1 MEVVAAL
8 TTMGLGLRIYFIL
21 DGDRIVPMPQAKY
34 LRVYDRSEALRQ
46 FAGVR
51 IRCAEIAVDLENRA
65 PTGRYREVYHLL
77 PFDDDGLV
85 DRKETFRG
93 VHLALDAAPP
103 LLSSQEPEG
112 GSNIIPARGRFAK
125 AQLDHQFRWQ
135 PGHRLRQ
142 QILDLALGRKRLR

>member
-1 MEVVAAL
+1 
-8 TTMGLGLRIYFIL
+8 MGLGLRIYFIVE
-21 DGDRIVPMPQAKY
+21 GDRIIPVPKAKY
-34 LRVYDRSEALRQ
+34 LRVYSRSEALRQ
-46 FAGVR
+46 NAGTR
-51 IRCAEIAVDLENRA
+51 IRCAEIAVDLENRT
-65 PTGRYREVYHLL
+65 PTGWYREVYHLL

-85 DRKETFRG
+85 DREETFRG

-112 GSNIIPARGRFAK
+112 DGSNIVPARGRFAK

-142 QILDLALGRKRLR
+142 QILDLALGRRRSVR